1 MKKVLFFLAGLFL
14 MVPLAASA
22 HTGLESSNP
31 SRGQVITSELKNI
44 NLVFESKV
52 ENLST
57 MKVMKGEVE
66 VPVSVKVNDSHMTGV
81 LSKPLASGSYKVL
94 WKIVGEDGHP
104 ISGEIPFTVN
114 VPKKE
119 TEKKITVKK
128 TTEKTAEQE
137 KKAVSDNSKTE
148 EKSSSS
154 TVFMIVLGLILIA
167 GILLLFKKKK

>member
-14 MVPLAASA
+14 MVPVAASA

-31 SRGQVITSELKNI
+31 AKGQVITSELKKI
-44 NLVFESKV
+44 SLVFESKV

-66 VPVSVKVNDSHMTGV
+66 VPVSVKVNDSNMTGV
-81 LSKPLASGSYKVL
+81 LSKPLESGSYKIM

-114 VPKKE
+114 VKKD
-119 TEKKITVKK
+119 TEKKLTVKK

-137 KKAVSDNSKTE
+137 KKAVSDNSKPE